1 MGGSSKRQTF
11 IGVQALR
18 GVAACMV
25 AVHHSTQISAAD
37 FGRDM
42 LPHVWNTGAAGVD
55 IFFGISGFVMAVS
68 ATGRNKPTA
77 SKFIGRRLIRIVPLY
92 WLITLT
98 TFFKQFLVRQYPTFG
113 SNGIHAHTPL
123 SGLVASLLFIPFR
136 APNGEIAPLVQAGWT
151 LNFEIFFYLLFA
163 TALALK
169 IKPVRFL
176 TPVMLVLALVGL
188 FRQESWPAVTIFAN
202 PILLEFLGGVLLGYA
217 AENGLRLST
226 MGATMLGVMGAA
238 AMLLNPQ
245 AIYMYGSERVLEW
258 GIPAFLVV
266 QATVTLEGRFSRS
279 ITPWILRIGDASYSL
294 YLIHMLVVM
303 MVGRLLVKARIL
315 APESV
320 FVAIGVVAAVLVS
333 LVLYRFVEKP
343 MTTALGR
350 WTSWGVPQIVAV
362 ESATI

>member
-1 MGGSSKRQTF
+1 MGGSSKRQAF
-11 IGVQALR
+11 IGIQALR

-25 AVHHSTQISAAD
+25 AIHHSTQIWATD
-37 FGRDM
+37 FSRDM

-55 IFFGISGFVMAVS
+55 IFFGISGFVMAIS

-77 SKFIGRRLIRIVPLY
+77 SKFMGRRLIRIVPLY

-98 TFFKQFLVRQYPTFG
+98 IFCKQFFVSQYPTLG
-113 SNGIHAHTPL
+113 SNGMHAHTPF
-123 SGLVASLLFIPFR
+123 SGLVASLLFIPYR
-136 APNGEIAPLVQAGWT
+136 DPNGEIASLVQAGWT
-151 LNFEIFFYLLFA
+151 LNFEMFFYLLFA
-163 TALALK
+163 MALALK
-169 IKPVRFL
+169 IKPERFL
-176 TPVMLVLALVGL
+176 TPVMLVLALFGL

-202 PILLEFLGGVLLGYA
+202 PILLEFLAGVLLGYA
-217 AENGLRLST
+217 VENGLRLNT
-226 MGATMLGVMGAA
+226 KGATILGVIGSA
-238 AMLLNPQ
+238 AMLLNPRGL
-245 AIYMYGSERVLEW
+245 YMYGSERVLEW

-266 QATVTLEGRFSRS
+266 QATVMLEGRFGRS
-279 ITPWILRIGDASYSL
+279 IPPWILRIGDASYSL

-303 MVGRLLVKARIL
+303 TVGRILVKTRIL

-343 MTTALGR
+343 ITTALGR

-362 ESATI
+362 ESATV